1 MGRRSWIFFVYS
13 KETAEKIKAFCKKN
27 ECIIF
32 IGHHVIINGS
42 IKTKEG
48 FIYGN
53 DSDKT
58 PALLMQSDGESIV
71 REMVNQKIIDF
82 DDYIYLGNIAQK
94 ELEDTGDGYKL
105 KKATYL
111 SEKEFYEIVE
121 NESFTRR
128 WVYD

>member
-42 IKTKEG
+42 IETNY

-58 PALLMQSDGESIV
+58 PALLTQSDGESIV
-71 REMVNQKIIDF
+71 REMVDQGIIDF
-82 DDYIYLGNIAQK
+82 DDYIYLGDIARK
-94 ELEDTGDGYKL
+94 ELEDTGDGYKI

-111 SEKEFYEIVE
+111 SEKEFFEFVE
-121 NESFTRR
+121 NKSFTRR